1 MANLEDAL
9 VDRCLKRARDYG
21 GVPFTKQR
29 LASRCFSDISM
40 HGPEANTSVRLKG
53 TRGLG
58 LKKQRRLF
66 PSGPLGVIRFAEPGV
81 LEVEFPSVELLTA
94 LDGRHT
100 ARGALAAFFTGPS
113 KAFPEKMPLALALQ
127 FAQQNLRV
135 DLDPEVVELV
145 YQNSAAKPIGN
156 SRLLIQ
162 ELLEIEDVAVARRW
176 KTLDMGKWRAAG
188 LTWPLIRPL
197 RARSLP
203 PKTSGR
209 MYLVCERHAKLLR
222 HFDQADDAG
231 KLFIEQSAFLAAAP
245 RPQPA
250 PQQ

>member
-58 LKKQRRLF
+58 LKRQRRLF
-66 PSGPLGVIRFAEPGV
+66 PSGPLGVIRYAEPGV

-100 ARGALAAFFTGPS
+100 ARRALAAFFTGPS
-113 KAFPEKMPLALALQ
+113 KAFPDKMPVAVALQ
-127 FAQQNLRV
+127 FAQQHLRV
-135 DLDPEVVELV
+135 DLDPEVVELAH
-145 YQNSAAKPIGN
+145 QNTTDEPFGN
-156 SRLLIQ
+156 GSNLIQ
-162 ELLEIEDVAVARRW
+162 QLLEIEDVAVARRW
-176 KTLDMGKWRAAG
+176 KTLFLIG
-188 LTWPLIRPL
+188 L
-197 RARSLP
+197 S
-203 PKTSGR
+203 
-209 MYLVCERHAKLLR
+209 
-222 HFDQADDAG
+222 
-231 KLFIEQSAFLAAAP
+231 
-245 RPQPA
+245 
-250 PQQ
+250 

>member
-58 LKKQRRLF
+58 LKRQRRLF
-66 PSGPLGVIRFAEPGV
+66 PSGPLGVIRYAEPGV

-100 ARGALAAFFTGPS
+100 TRRALAAFFTGPS
-113 KAFPEKMPLALALQ
+113 KAFPDKMP
-127 FAQQNLRV
+127 
-135 DLDPEVVELV
+135 
-145 YQNSAAKPIGN
+145 
-156 SRLLIQ
+156 
-162 ELLEIEDVAVARRW
+162 VAVA
-176 KTLDMGKWRAAG
+176 LQ
-188 LTWPLIRPL
+188 
-197 RARSLP
+197 
-203 PKTSGR
+203 
-209 MYLVCERHAKLLR
+209 YLVSERHAKLLR

-231 KLFIEQSAFLAAAP
+231 KLFIEQSAVLAAAP

-250 PQQ
+250 PHQ